1 MELPNLSLMPL
12 GAAQVHM
19 QSTETPTGVR
29 EGKQPMRDREP
40 ESKVNLLDIPIDD
53 VRGLIWRLLLAD
65 DARDG
70 NVEGIC
76 RQLEQACA
84 ASRDTCPIEAW
95 TAGCVALGAPNT
107 RFYGK
112 DAFVAVCREI
122 LRFKRQALEH
132 RRKREEGR
140 AWDGPYPTSDTIMV
154 LYTLF
159 LRELHTPTRTP
170 PYFLYRLLKNLLML
184 VTPELAPQLYSLLN
198 AQLAYQQQLPGRP
211 VVPVIIAYTF
221 YDTELAAAIEAVDVA
236 RAQRA
241 LDLGA
246 TVFPLARTGV
256 QLGWRQGPWSLTLVL
271 RQIYPLEEPVAVAP
285 EREQALYAL
294 LRLVLQAMTHLVT
307 PSPHTPYR
315 IETTL
320 NDSIGWHQLVMG
332 NRWKALQI
340 LLDFFQARGIDVLTP
355 DMIRNQWGLGRGL
368 EQLVNWTDPENTA
381 GIRVRMRALL
391 RQRVPGYEEA
401 MLQSVLGQERLDLLK
416 QLMVDEGFRASEA
429 VWVEAAGMFYTG
441 GDEDG
446 EGVYETFAEK
456 MQSWF

>member
-1 MELPNLSLMPL
+1 MVLPNLSQMPTGPACEL
-12 GAAQVHM
+12 HM
-19 QSTETPTGVR
+19 QSTETPIGVR
-29 EGKQPMRDREP
+29 EGKQPMVDP
-40 ESKVNLLDIPIDD
+40 EAAPELSLLQLPAD
-53 VRGLIWRLLLAD
+53 VQTVIYTMLLAE
-65 DARDG
+65 DAREGD
-70 NVEGIC
+70 VEAIC
-76 RQLEQACA
+76 KKLEQACG
-84 ASRDTCPIEAW
+84 ASRAMCPIQAW
-95 TAGCVALGAPNT
+95 TVGCVALGAPNT
-107 RFYGK
+107 RFYDK
-112 DAFVAVCREI
+112 DAFVLLCREI

-132 RRKREEGR
+132 RSQLEEDAR
-140 AWDGPYPTSDTIMV
+140 WAPYPTWDTIMV

-170 PYFLYRLLKNLLML
+170 PYFLYRLLKNLLGL

-198 AQLAYQQQLPGRP
+198 AQLAYQQGITPEAP
-211 VVPVIIAYTF
+211 VAPVAIAYTF

-241 LDLGA
+241 LDAGA
-246 TVFPLARTGV
+246 TVWPLGPTL
-256 QLGWRQGPWSLTLVL
+256 QLGRRGGPRPLTLVL
-271 RQIYPLEEPVAVAP
+271 RQIYPIEDPVAVAP
-285 EREQALYAL
+285 ERKRALYAL
-294 LRLVLQAMTHLVT
+294 LKLVLQAMTHLVT

-320 NDSIGWHQLVMG
+320 KDSIGFHRLVHG

-355 DMIRNQWGLGRGL
+355 DMIESQWGLGRGV
-368 EQLVNWTDPENTA
+368 EQLVDWTDPENTA

-401 MLQSVLGQERLDLLK
+401 MLKSVLGQERLDLLK

-441 GDEDG
+441 DDEDG
-446 EGVYETFAEK
+446 EEVYETFAQK
-456 MQSWF
+456 MQSWV